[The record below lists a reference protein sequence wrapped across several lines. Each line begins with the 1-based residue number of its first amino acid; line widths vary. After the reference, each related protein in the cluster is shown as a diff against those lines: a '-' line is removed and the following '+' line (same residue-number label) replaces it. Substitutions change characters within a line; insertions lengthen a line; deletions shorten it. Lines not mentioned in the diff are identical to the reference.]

1 MSYKFE
7 VIAHPDQRVL
17 SIRTHAGMKD
27 LPVILP
33 QSLGAVA
40 QYLCDL
46 GQQPSG
52 APVVAYYSSDPEM
65 QHMDIEIG
73 YPVAQ
78 ELPGRGNIQFSEMSG
93 GKAASCLYVGPY
105 NQLRLAYEAIMQ
117 WMQAQGHE
125 ATGVCYE
132 IYLNDPE
139 QTPPEALETQIV
151 FLLK

>member
-7 VIAHPDQRVL
+7 VINHPAQRVL
-17 SIRTHAGMKD
+17 SIRTHAAMQD
-27 LPVILP
+27 LPVVLP
-33 QSLGAVA
+33 KSFDAVA
-40 QYLCDL
+40 HYICDL
-46 GQQPSG
+46 GQQPTG

-73 YPVAQ
+73 YPVEQ
-78 ELPGRGNIQFSEMSG
+78 ELPGQGNIQLSELSG

-105 NQLRLAYEAIMQ
+105 DQLRSAYEAIMQ

-139 QTPPEALETQIV
+139 QTAPEALETQIV